1 MPEKAVPYL
10 DVSHVHSTENP
21 KDLGGDTLQ
30 VCLGADQATGGQF
43 LDDVQENGQRPRETE
58 LGGFVDLTVGRGGL
72 GGVADDGGQLGEDLG
87 PVERVFETGDF
98 ADNYGVLDG
107 ELGDRL
113 GDGGGDEAGAEVGLF
128 LVTYGAGEGQ
138 SVAGGGGGEEE
149 EDRGREM
156 ARSLLVGRLP
166 PVLVHTL
173 FQGDDGQPADL
184 DGQRAVEE
192 DVLESTH

>member
-1 MPEKAVPYL
+1 MPYL

-43 LDDVQENGQRPRETE
+43 LDDVQENGQRPGETE

-138 SVAGGGGGEEE
+138 SVAGGGGERRKKIEEE
-149 EDRGREM
+149 RWPDPYLLAVFRQYLSTPCFRVMTDSQRISTGSERSRKTSWR
-156 ARSLLVGRLP
+156 ARI
-166 PVLVHTL
+166 
-173 FQGDDGQPADL
+173 
-184 DGQRAVEE
+184 RAN
-192 DVLESTH
+192 S